1 MTTDK
6 LRRMQ
11 SVPEATTAKVD
22 AALEPAG
29 NKSHSSKALTDG
41 EFDCREHQTSRGACA
56 AAAAAADDE
65 HEDTSGTTRET
76 TGKNDLAQERDVRVS
91 DHRSLQATG
100 DKAVSG

>member
-29 NKSHSSKALTDG
+29 NKSSSSKALTDG
-41 EFDCREHQTSRGACA
+41 EFDCRDHQTSRGACA
-56 AAAAAADDE
+56 AAAAAADNE
-65 HEDTSGTTRET
+65 EDTSGTTRET

-91 DHRSLQATG
+91 DHRSLQTTG